1 METKTMGKVVVTAM
15 IENLEDVYN
24 VKRGQLKSEQVR
36 RIEVHDAV
44 VDTGATTLLLPK
56 RMIATLGLEPLRVRH
71 SRGLGGDFLLPV
83 YGTVRL
89 TIQGRD
95 CPLDVGEIGDEYPV
109 LIGQIPL
116 EALDWVVD
124 AKGQRLI
131 GNPEHG
137 GEWGMDAY

>member
-95 CPLDVGEIGDEYPV
+95 CPLDVGEIGDEFPV
-109 LIGQIPL
+109 LVGQIPL

-124 AKGQRLI
+124 TKGRRLI